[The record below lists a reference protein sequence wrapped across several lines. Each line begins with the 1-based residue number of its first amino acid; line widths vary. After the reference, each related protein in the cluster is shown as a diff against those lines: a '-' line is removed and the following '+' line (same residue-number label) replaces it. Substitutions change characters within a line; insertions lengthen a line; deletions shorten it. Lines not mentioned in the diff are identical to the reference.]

1 MVHGQHPT
9 DKLMKKIEDLDDSRS
24 ASPLSAALFEKAN
37 TSTTGRTTTTTAR
50 RQGTR
55 ASRAKKP
62 QMSLIAEIAAA
73 DEEESEDDDEEDLSA
88 PIRNGDDDT
97 ASLVVGSEN
106 RKRKLS
112 LSAKFGRRDEALTNG
127 IHAEESGALL
137 EGESDKRRMVL
148 EGTVKKDTGESF
160 ERTQL

>member
-9 DKLMKKIEDLDDSRS
+9 DKLMRKTEDVDDSRS
-24 ASPLSAALFEKAN
+24 GTPFGAALFKKGS
-37 TSTTGRTTTTTAR
+37 TSPTIRTIPAPR

-55 ASRAKKP
+55 ASRAKRP
-62 QMSLIAEIAAA
+62 PTSPIAEIAAA
-73 DEEESEDDDEEDLSA
+73 DEEESEDEEEEDLSA

-97 ASLVVGSEN
+97 GSLVGLEN

-112 LSAKFGRRDEALTNG
+112 LSAKYGRREEAVSNG
-127 IHAEESGALL
+127 ILAEESGALL
-137 EGESDKRRMVL
+137 EADSDKRRL
-148 EGTVKKDTGESF
+148 ILDGTVKKDTGESF